1 MALTSTEIG
10 FRPKYSKGKSMS
22 CGNIQVS
29 EMSYFH
35 VVITS
40 SCGHLPAGRS
50 HGLFLLDDDD
60 DDDDDDDHACM
71 HACRLVQLFLV
82 CRCFYI
88 RLFC

>member
-1 MALTSTEIG
+1 
-10 FRPKYSKGKSMS
+10 MS

-60 DDDDDDDHACM
+60 DDDVPNADC
-71 HACRLVQLFLV
+71 
-82 CRCFYI
+82 
-88 RLFC
+88 